1 MAPARIAALLLAAAA
16 APAAAAKHNV
26 LYFIAD
32 DLRPEFLGPYGQK
45 QLKTPNVDK
54 LASEGLV
61 FNAAY
66 CQQAVCG
73 PSRASFMTGRR
84 PAHTNVFDN
93 NKNFREVGVDSNGL
107 PGSAWVTMPEHFK
120 RSGWLTLGLGAIR
133 FAYTHGRAACRWPL
147 SACRCLR
154 SEYELT
160 QHARYCV
167 DSVLRLRGH

>member
-1 MAPARIAALLLAAAA
+1 MVAAVGPLKAVGVLTCLVSTSVAEAAVAA
-16 APAAAAKHNV
+16 TRHNV

-32 DLRPEFLGPYGQK
+32 DLRPEFLGPYGQM

-93 NKNFREVGVDSNGL
+93 NANFRVSGHDSNGD
-107 PGSAWVTMPEHFK
+107 GSTWVGDFAAFSSRALLAIVVGGNDAW
-120 RSGWLTLGLGAIR
+120 GL
-133 FAYTHGRAACRWPL
+133 RALLNFVA
-147 SACRCLR
+147 
-154 SEYELT
+154 
-160 QHARYCV
+160 
-167 DSVLRLRGH
+167 VLRADHNARAL